1 MTEDADQRDE
11 RLAAL
16 IDQLT
21 AEAKAGKLIDLDQV
35 TASHPD
41 LASDLRE
48 LWGAVMLADAVAT
61 KVRSDI
67 ELTQSASGSAGS
79 SSGNLSPLSLPAD
92 FGDYRLLEEIGRGG
106 MGIVYRAKQKSLDRI
121 VAVKMVLRDRLAS
134 SEDHARFRSE
144 AEAAARIEHPSVVP
158 IYEVG
163 EFDRRCY
170 FTMKYVQGETL
181 SDRIARGPMPPREA
195 AMLLKQVADA
205 VHCAHLQGVLHR
217 DLKPSNILLDESGR
231 PLVTDFGLAKRTS
244 DVTDLTRT
252 GAILGTPTYMAPEQ
266 AAGNR
271 GRIGP
276 VSDVY
281 SLGTILYAMLTGRP
295 PFQGDS
301 PVDVVL
307 KVLEQDPPPPREIYP
322 KVDRDLEMIALRCL
336 QKPIDLRYGSAE
348 ALSRDLNAYL
358 HDESI
363 AARSGRFGQIVSRLF
378 RETHHAQVL
387 ENWGLLWIWHSLVL
401 FAMSLATFG
410 LQWIGDN
417 TRWHYVFIWTVIA
430 GAWAFIFWGLRRRMG
445 PVTFVE
451 RQIAH
456 VWGAGMIGVV
466 SLFPIEALMGF
477 GPVVLSPVLAVIA
490 GMLFLIKGGILSGWF
505 YIQAAVLFLTAIPMA
520 MFPLYAHL
528 IYAVVASLCFFIP
541 GVQYYRQRLRSRA
554 ALS

>member
-21 AEAKAGKLIDLDQV
+21 SQVQAGQSVDLDHV
-35 TASHPD
+35 AASHPD

-61 KVRSDI
+61 QVRSDQAI
-67 ELTQSASGSAGS
+67 TQSITGS

-92 FGDYRLLEEIGRGG
+92 FGDYHLLEEIGRGG
-106 MGIVYRAKQKSLDRI
+106 MGIVYRARQKSLDRI

-134 SEDHARFRSE
+134 LEDQARFRSE
-144 AEAAARIEHPSVVP
+144 AEAAARIEHSSIVP

-181 SDRIARGPMPPREA
+181 SDRIARGPMAPRDA
-195 AMLLKQVADA
+195 ALLLKQVADA
-205 VHCAHLQGVLHR
+205 VHCAHQQGVLHR
-217 DLKPSNILLDESGR
+217 DLKPSNILLDETGR
-231 PLVTDFGLAKRTS
+231 PLVTDFGLAKRTT
-244 DVTDLTRT
+244 DGIDLTRT

-301 PVDVVL
+301 PVEVVL
-307 KVLEQDPPPPREIYP
+307 KVLEQDPPLPREIYP

-336 QKPIDLRYGSAE
+336 QKPIDLRYGSAD

-363 AARSGRFGQIVSRLF
+363 SARSGRFGQIVSRLF

-401 FAMSLATFG
+401 LAMSLATFG
-410 LQWIGDN
+410 LQLIGDE
-417 TRWHYVFIWTVIA
+417 TRWHYIFIWTVIA
-430 GAWAFIFWGLRRRMG
+430 GAWAIIFWGMRRRMG

-466 SLFPIEALMGF
+466 SLFPIEALMGMQ
-477 GPVVLSPVLAVIA
+477 PVELSPILAVIL
-490 GMLFLIKGGILSGWF
+490 GMLFLIKGGILTGWF
-505 YIQAAVLFLTAIPMA
+505 YIQAGVLFLTALPMA
-520 MFPLYAHL
+520 IFPLYAHL
-528 IYAVVASLCFFIP
+528 IYGVIASLCFFIP
-541 GVQYYRQRLRSRA
+541 GVQYYLQRLRSG
-554 ALS
+554 LGK

>member
-1 MTEDADQRDE
+1 MIEDADQRDE

-21 AEAKAGKLIDLDQV
+21 AKVQAGESVDLDQV

-61 KVRSDI
+61 QIRSDI
-67 ELTQSASGSAGS
+67 DMTQSASGSAGS
-79 SSGNLSPLSLPAD
+79 SSGNLSPLALPAD
-92 FGDYRLLEEIGRGG
+92 FGDYLLLEEIGRGG

-134 SEDHARFRSE
+134 SEDQARFRSE
-144 AEAAARIEHPSVVP
+144 AEAAARIEHPTIVP

-163 EFDRRCY
+163 EIDRRCY

-181 SDRIARGPMPPREA
+181 SDRIARGPMPPRET

-205 VHCAHLQGVLHR
+205 VHCAHQQGVLHR

-244 DVTDLTRT
+244 DGIDLTRT

-307 KVLEQDPPPPREIYP
+307 KVLEQDPPPPREINP

-336 QKPIDLRYGSAE
+336 QKPIDLRYGSAD

-363 AARSGRFGQIVSRLF
+363 SARSGRFGQIVSRLF

-410 LQWIGDN
+410 LQWIGDT

-466 SLFPIEALMGF
+466 ALFPIEAVMGMA
-477 GPVVLSPVLAVIA
+477 PVELSPILAVIT
-490 GMLFLIKGGILSGWF
+490 GMLFFIKGGILTGWF
-505 YIQAAVLFLTAIPMA
+505 YIQAGILFLIAIPMA

-528 IYAVVASLCFFIP
+528 IYGVVASLCFFVP
-541 GVQYYRQRLRSRA
+541 GVQYYRQRLRSM
-554 ALS
+554 LGK